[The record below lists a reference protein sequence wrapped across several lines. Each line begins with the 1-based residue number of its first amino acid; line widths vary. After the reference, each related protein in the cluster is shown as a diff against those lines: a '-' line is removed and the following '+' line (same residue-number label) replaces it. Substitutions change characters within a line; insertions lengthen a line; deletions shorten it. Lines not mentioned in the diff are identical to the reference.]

1 MTAIIAK
8 NIQIIDDW
16 GRFPQ
21 LNVPVIDWK
30 TTRSRAEAQSLRTQ
44 ETQAEQDKIE
54 AKRTI
59 HSHYLADMA
68 GESIVIE

>member
-21 LNVPVIDWK
+21 LNARYSDWAS
-30 TTRSRAEAQSLRTQ
+30 TRNRAAVQQSLRK
-44 ETQAEQDKIE
+44 EQAESKETKPIQ
-54 AKRTI
+54 
-59 HSHYLADMA
+59 SHYLADMA
-68 GESIVIE
+68 GGSIVIE